1 LVRRK
6 QLANL
11 ESASG
16 HLAGKT
22 FTLADLLS
30 ILYCVQKFPAG
41 DAMVKGAKNP
51 AVYFAKHCE
60 RVLQGDNPPTDS
72 VNKKRAPKPDQGRYV
87 GTHHLTKR

>member
-60 RVLQGDNPPTDS
+60 RACFKATILPPIPSTKNERRNPIKADMW
-72 VNKKRAPKPDQGRYV
+72 G
-87 GTHHLTKR
+87 LTT